1 MIILENV
8 CKRFKKNYVLKNVD
22 FKFEE
27 GKIYGISGKNG
38 SGKTVLLKSICG
50 LTKISE
56 GKIIYNDKV
65 LNKDIDLL
73 PSIGVIIET
82 PLFWKDK
89 TGLETL
95 EFLASIQKKIH
106 REKILEYLDKVGL
119 REVKDKKIKSYSLGM
134 RQRLAIAQALMED
147 PDILLFDEPTNSLDS
162 DGVEIFKNL
171 MIEEKSKNKT
181 ILIVSH
187 NIDELLEICDERVN
201 LVNNN
206 LERISS

>member
-8 CKRFKKNYVLKNVD
+8 CKRFKNNYVLKNVD

-162 DGVEIFKNL
+162 EGVEIFKNL